1 MKINEFRIER
11 YFAKYEFKTRYLLS
25 SSDCESLT
33 VNELLQMA
41 DEQCLNMWH
50 NLKLGYTET
59 KGHPLLREEIANLY
73 TRIKPGDICVLSPEE
88 GIFIALNVLLDAGDH
103 VIVTDP
109 GYQSLSEIPEAL
121 GCEVTRWPVY
131 LSDNK
136 WHLDISF
143 LQNAVR
149 KDTRLII
156 INFPHNPTG
165 FIPDKTDYQR
175 IIELAAE
182 NGIYLFSDEMYRHL
196 EFSEIHPLVSIVDIY
211 EKGITLSGLSKSF
224 GLPGLRIGWI
234 ASRDRQLMDKIER
247 FKDYTTI
254 CNSALS
260 EIMSIIALRNRDHI
274 LKQNINLIIKNMNIT
289 RELFRRH
296 DKMLTWIEPMGSS
309 VAFPRLD
316 ERIPVD
322 DLCKKLIDQKSV
334 LLMPAN
340 MFSFKGNHFRIGFGR
355 KSFRESLTQFESFLI
370 ENYIN

>member
-11 YFAKYEFKTRYLLS
+11 YFAEYEFKTRYLLS

-41 DEQCLNMWH
+41 DPQCLDLWN
-50 NLKLGYTET
+50 NLRLGYTET
-59 KGHPLLREEIANLY
+59 RGHPLLRKEIAKLY
-73 TRIKPGDICVLSPEE
+73 TKISPDNICVLSPEE
-88 GIFIALNVLLDAGDH
+88 GIFIALNVMLEAGDH

-109 GYQSLSEIPEAL
+109 GYQSLSEIPASL

-131 LSDNK
+131 LTDRE
-136 WHLDISF
+136 WHLDLSF
-143 LQNAVR
+143 LKHAIR

-165 FIPDKTDYQR
+165 FIPDETDLR
-175 IIELAAE
+175 KIIDLAVD
-182 NGIYLFSDEMYRHL
+182 NGIYLFSDEMYRYL
-196 EFSEIHPLVSIVDIY
+196 EFSEFITSGSIADIY

-234 ASRDRQLMDKIER
+234 ASRDYQLIGRIER

-260 EIMSIIALRNRDHI
+260 EIMSIIALRNKEQI
-274 LKQNINLIIKNMNIT
+274 LNRNINLIRENMNVA

-296 DKMLTWIEPMGSS
+296 DELLTWIEPMGSS
-309 VAFPRLD
+309 VAFPRLN

-322 DLCKKLIDQKSV
+322 EFCKTLLDHKSV

-340 MFSFKGNHFRIGFGR
+340 MFGSKGNHFRIGFGK
-355 KSFRESLTQFESFLI
+355 KSFRESFKQFVSFLI